1 MRYIGRRFGD
11 VENGF
16 VCNGIIATFEKNKD
30 VMLTGFCN
38 QIKHVGYVFCN
49 DENGIDRAMEVL
61 KECGYNYCRKE
72 SATCIKVMYDTDMD
86 DWGIKVYC

>member
-16 VCNGIIATFEKNKD
+16 VCNGIIATFEEKKN
-30 VMLTGFCN
+30 VVLLGFCN
-38 QIKHVGYVFCN
+38 QIKDVGYVFCK
-49 DENGIDRAMEVL
+49 DAKDIDKAMKVL
-61 KECGYNYCRKE
+61 KECGYNYCTKE
-72 SATCIKVMYDTDMD
+72 SETCIHVMYDTDMD